1 MAHRFL
7 QALDLRPGC
16 RQGQGED
23 EQVTQGGVKQE
34 VVGAYRVPA
43 CVVSPSHLASPPG
56 AGTGAGRSR
65 TRWSRGA
72 GRFEYNASLLQSAL
86 GAKRLWVEG

>member
-34 VVGAYRVPA
+34 VVGAYRRAGLHRQALTWPLHLEQEQVQAGAEPGGLAVLEGLSITRLCRVPWG
-43 CVVSPSHLASPPG
+43 PSG
-56 AGTGAGRSR
+56 CG
-65 TRWSRGA
+65 WRG
-72 GRFEYNASLLQSAL
+72 
-86 GAKRLWVEG
+86 